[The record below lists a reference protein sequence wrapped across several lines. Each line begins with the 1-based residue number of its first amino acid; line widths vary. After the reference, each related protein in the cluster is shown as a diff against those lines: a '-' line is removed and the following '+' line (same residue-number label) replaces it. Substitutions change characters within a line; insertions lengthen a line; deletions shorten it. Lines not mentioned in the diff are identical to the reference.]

1 MPFRSPSAILRC
13 LALPGTVNT
22 ETETASIEAA
32 ADDPELFVLEL
43 SGTAS
48 LVDALAALMQAGV
61 EVLSCREVRS
71 ELEEAF
77 VQLTGRR

>member
-13 LALPGTVNT
+13 LALPGTVN
-22 ETETASIEAA
+22 TETASIEAA